1 MRIRNTCNYT
11 QYLIP
16 IILLFDTK
24 NSKIVSWEQ
33 TERSRLDFILQKARN
48 INSGKRNEVQRVR
61 ILTKEGVQ
69 K

>member
-33 TERSRLDFILQKARN
+33 TEWSRLDFSLQKARN

>member
-16 IILLFDTK
+16 IILLFDTQ

-33 TERSRLDFILQKARN
+33 TERSRLDFSLQKARN